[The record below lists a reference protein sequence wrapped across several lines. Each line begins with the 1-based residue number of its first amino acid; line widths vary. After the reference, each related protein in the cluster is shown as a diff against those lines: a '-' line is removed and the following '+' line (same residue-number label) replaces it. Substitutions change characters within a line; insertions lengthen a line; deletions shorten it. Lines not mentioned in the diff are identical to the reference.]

1 MSAITG
7 PRPPNVKQDM
17 SEEDIEREVII
28 GWIEDREAY
37 VIRADKILE
46 GKEPYFKFYDSDEL
60 ETSEHVARISFTR
73 VGYIEGGE
81 DGLPGFKLNKKQ
93 VKIMVEFFESECQ
106 EENYRECTYWQYGIV
121 QYNKENVDTSRDWKE
136 VTKKY
141 LEKHPEEF
149 DGSVVLPIDLEMPDY
164 LNELGK
170 YPRDSLKSRRHRTS
184 KNETEARRIRNEARR
199 GRRKLSRTKSLSP
212 GEVSGDDSN
221 TK

>member
-1 MSAITG
+1 MMFSTQKRLINAWKGEHPKGITEL
-7 PRPPNVKQDM
+7 RYNMKRDM
-17 SEEDIEREVII
+17 SEEEDIEREVII

-37 VIRADKILE
+37 VILADKILE

-93 VKIMVEFFESECQ
+93 VRIMVEFFESECQ

-121 QYNKENVDTSRDWKE
+121 QYNKENVDASRDWKE

-141 LEKHPEEF
+141 LEEHPGEF
-149 DGSVVLPIDLEMPDY
+149 EGSVVLPIDLEMPDY

-170 YPRDSLKSRRHRTS
+170 YPGDSFKSRRHRTS
-184 KNETEARRIRNEARR
+184 KKRH
-199 GRRKLSRTKSLSP
+199 
-212 GEVSGDDSN
+212 
-221 TK
+221 

>member
-1 MSAITG
+1 MHGRKDILKESQNSDIM
-7 PRPPNVKQDM
+7 RKRDM
-17 SEEDIEREVII
+17 SEEEEDIEREVII

-37 VIRADKILE
+37 VILADKILE

-93 VKIMVEFFESECQ
+93 VRIMVEFFESECQ
-106 EENYRECTYWQYGIV
+106 EENYRECTYRQYGIV
-121 QYNKENVDTSRDWKE
+121 QYNKENVDASRDWKD

-141 LEKHPEEF
+141 LEEHPEEF
-149 DGSVVLPIDLEMPDY
+149 KGSVVLPIDLEMPDY

-170 YPRDSLKSRRHRTS
+170 LKSRRHRTS
-184 KNETEARRIRNEARR
+184 KKRDCGGTNPR
-199 GRRKLSRTKSLSP
+199 
-212 GEVSGDDSN
+212 
-221 TK
+221 

>member
-1 MSAITG
+1 MMFSTQKRLLNAWKGEHPKGITEL
-7 PRPPNVKQDM
+7 RYNIKRDM
-17 SEEDIEREVII
+17 SEEEDIEREVII

-37 VIRADKILE
+37 IIYADKILE

-81 DGLPGFKLNKKQ
+81 DGLPGFTLNKKQ
-93 VKIMVEFFESECQ
+93 VRIMVEFFESECQ

-121 QYNKENVDTSRDWKE
+121 QYNKENVDASRDWKE

-141 LEKHPEEF
+141 LEEHPGEF
-149 DGSVVLPIDLEMPDY
+149 EGSVVLPIDLEMPDY

-170 YPRDSLKSRRHRTS
+170 YPGDSLKSRRHRTS
-184 KNETEARRIRNEARR
+184 KKRH
-199 GRRKLSRTKSLSP
+199 
-212 GEVSGDDSN
+212 
-221 TK
+221 